1 MALIIDLDYTIQVKI
16 IVLGQENKMLCKAR
30 GNTDS
35 PQETE
40 RLRKTSLWSTKAT
53 LDESIDT
60 PHPFNLNS
68 VTQPLGKYLSKRFGV
83 VS

>member
-40 RLRKTSLWSTKAT
+40 RLRKTSL
-53 LDESIDT
+53 
-60 PHPFNLNS
+60 
-68 VTQPLGKYLSKRFGV
+68 
-83 VS
+83 